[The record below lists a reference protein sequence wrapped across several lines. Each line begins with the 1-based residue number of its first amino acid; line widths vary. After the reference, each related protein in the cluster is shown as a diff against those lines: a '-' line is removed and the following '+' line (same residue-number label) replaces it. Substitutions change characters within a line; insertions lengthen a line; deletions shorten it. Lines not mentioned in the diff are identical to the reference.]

1 MAAAKTPRDINQL
14 GAFIVA
20 RATGSA
26 VPSPK
31 KKATAAQA
39 GRKGGKKGGPARAA
53 ALSPAKRK
61 SIAKKAAKKRWR
73 LVAN

>member
-1 MAAAKTPRDINQL
+1 MARTPRDINQL

-20 RATGSA
+20 RATGTEM
-26 VPSPK
+26 PKPK
-31 KKATAAQA
+31 KKATAAES

-53 ALSPAKRK
+53 TLSPQKRTT
-61 SIAKKAAKKRWR
+61 IAKKAAKKRWR